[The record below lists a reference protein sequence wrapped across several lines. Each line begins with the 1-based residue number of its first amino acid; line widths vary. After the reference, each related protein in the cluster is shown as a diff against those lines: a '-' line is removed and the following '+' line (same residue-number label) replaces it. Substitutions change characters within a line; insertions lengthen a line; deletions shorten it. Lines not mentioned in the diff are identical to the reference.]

1 MVVIV
6 VAAGAMGTVVVLC
19 AVLAHKYCMLFTSV
33 YFIKFQHILLPA
45 HAQLPVAV
53 AYNTSACGIE
63 PSERWGLCRVS
74 FSCSGSLWA

>member
-33 YFIKFQHILLPA
+33 YFIKFQHTSILLPA

-63 PSERWGLCRVS
+63 PSERWGLFHLALS
-74 FSCSGSLWA
+74 SLNQ